1 MVKFFSLAA
10 AFAAAMMT
18 SAVFAADVPS
28 PSDRPV
34 AKSTSAEPVK
44 DRQGRVVAWASPCTT
59 TTNCVQ
65 FKDAQG
71 RPTHKVVR
79 SGRSFIIY
87 DRQGRRK

>member
-1 MVKFFSLAA
+1 MVKLFAFAA

-18 SAVFAADVPS
+18 SAAFAADVAS

-34 AKSTSAEPVK
+34 AKSTAAEPVK
-44 DRQGRVVAWASPCTT
+44 DRQGRVVAWASPC
-59 TTNCVQ
+59 NNGSCVQ

-71 RPTHKVVR
+71 RPTLKVVR
-79 SGRSFIIY
+79 SGRSFITY

>member
-1 MVKFFSLAA
+1 MVKFFPLAA
-10 AFAAAMMT
+10 VFAAAMMT
-18 SAVFAADVPS
+18 SAAFAADVSS

-59 TTNCVQ
+59 TNCVQ
-65 FKDAQG
+65 FRDAQG
-71 RPTHKVVR
+71 RPTQKVVR